1 MLVPREVNAASRY
14 RVSDTGQP
22 RIYIVTTVKSFVVQ
36 FKLFRDEEIIIN
48 CIRQP
53 PRLIC

>member
-14 RVSDTGQP
+14 RDSDTGQS
-22 RIYIVTTVKSFVVQ
+22 RIYILTTVKSFVVQ

-48 CIRQP
+48 YIRQP
-53 PRLIC
+53 PRLIS